1 MVFFLKHTLHIID
14 LLFKQK
20 KSSIVPLLVL
30 ALPGS
35 LPGQCFGSQE
45 AGRRVSEQTAAAAQ
59 VPERRTQK

>member
-1 MVFFLKHTLHIID
+1 M
-14 LLFKQK
+14 FKQS
-20 KSSIVPLLVL
+20 SSIVPLLVL

-45 AGRRVSEQTAAAAQ
+45 AGHRVSEQTSTAAQ

>member
-1 MVFFLKHTLHIID
+1 MLEFLPEAHLD
-14 LLFKQK
+14 FLFKQK
-20 KSSIVPLLVL
+20 SSSVVPFLVP

-45 AGRRVSEQTAAAAQ
+45 AGRRVSEQTATAAQ